1 MDKRF
6 VDLRS
11 GKNGKARIKI
21 LKGHFA
27 TKNSH
32 VNTYIDMSTVKT
44 RHNNARETAKTLAE
58 EYMTNTPVETI
69 VCLKNTE
76 VIGAFMAEYLSGSG
90 NASVSAGNNISV
102 VTPEFDPAGQIL
114 FRDNNQRMIEGKQ
127 VLVLTDSMST
137 GSLVRQA
144 IESVLYYGG
153 RVSGIC
159 AVFSSIS
166 KVAGMEVKTIFT
178 SADLPDY
185 QVYNSHEC
193 DLCNEGQKLPGLIN
207 SFGFVEL

>member
-58 EYMTNTPVETI
+58 EYKVMSAPTVICFVNGEQ
-69 VCLKNTE
+69 KGK
-76 VIGAFMAEYLSGSG
+76 VIGLKE
-90 NASVSAGNNISV
+90 
-102 VTPEFDPAGQIL
+102 PEEIEAL
-114 FRDNNQRMIEGKQ
+114 FEEFI
-127 VLVLTDSMST
+127 
-137 GSLVRQA
+137 
-144 IESVLYYGG
+144 
-153 RVSGIC
+153 
-159 AVFSSIS
+159 
-166 KVAGMEVKTIFT
+166 
-178 SADLPDY
+178 
-185 QVYNSHEC
+185 
-193 DLCNEGQKLPGLIN
+193 
-207 SFGFVEL
+207 